1 MRYVILIALV
11 IVVACNPVKKALR
24 EKQQI
29 DAAIAEWIL
38 NNPPP
43 IDTLYVPGDTLTIYD
58 TTVHIYY
65 ETDTIRF
72 KDTIRITKTKWREVT
87 KEVRIV
93 DTVKLKYVDDRLAKT
108 LQKEKH
114 TLEGQIMQMEKE
126 GRRKVWWLSGLAAA
140 LGITAGMM
148 LKKGFR

>member
-1 MRYVILIALV
+1 MRYLVVILV
-11 IVVACNPVKKALR
+11 IVAFACNPVKKALR

-38 NNPPP
+38 NNPMPL
-43 IDTLYVPGDTLTIYD
+43 DTLYVPGDTLTIYD
-58 TTVHIYY
+58 TTVHIFY
-65 ETDTIRF
+65 ESDTVTI
-72 KDTIRITKTKWREVT
+72 KDTVRITKTKWREVT

-140 LGITAGMM
+140 LGITAGFM